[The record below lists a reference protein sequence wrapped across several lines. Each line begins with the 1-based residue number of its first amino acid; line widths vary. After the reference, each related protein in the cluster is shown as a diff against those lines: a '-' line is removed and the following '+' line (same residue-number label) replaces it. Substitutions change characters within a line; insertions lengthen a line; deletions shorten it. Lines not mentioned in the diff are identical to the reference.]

1 MAHVLVGFAG
11 PIVVTPSFFGVKDE
25 NELVAYLHSW
35 RVLGNLL
42 GIDDNYNP
50 FAGDLRTIQIQF
62 YADTVDP
69 HTVDIFANPTKFV
82 VYRP

>member
-42 GIDDNYNP
+42 GIDDNYNS

-69 HTVDIFANPTKFV
+69 HKVDIFASP
-82 VYRP
+82 VYKKSRL